1 MARKKDKLTSQKAA
15 PDAAGSPRYWLADK
29 YAIGLLGLLVLLT
42 FANSLTN
49 EFTFDD
55 RPYIAENE
63 YITDLKYLK
72 EIFTKPF
79 PPHMPDLSLYRPLVE
94 LSFMVDRA
102 IGLRE
107 SPFALYGFPPEVS
120 TLPFHIT
127 NLLIHFGVCVLI
139 YFLIKQLHPSRYLPF
154 FAAAIFSVHP
164 VHVEVVA
171 SIVGRAESLC
181 ALFSLLAIF
190 FYLRRTPGE
199 PYTSIPTLLSLACFF
214 CALLS
219 KETAIILPLVLIM
232 LENMRK
238 ENSLQ
243 SRIFPSRIAAYVHTY
258 LPYLAVAMLYMTI
271 RICVV
276 GEIGIRKDMTYFA
289 QRPGIQFITSMPIVF
304 FLYLKLLIFPLQL
317 NADYNFPVL
326 LFGQYSIKAAK
337 TILSFWVLIGLT
349 TVIGYLG
356 LSVYAAARRHLLAI
370 ALLWFLITLLPV
382 SNIVPFGDIMAERFL
397 YLPSIA
403 FCAVVGGVLARGVER
418 YGTRTR
424 PKRIAAQFAWAI
436 FVCLILLYALR
447 SAVRNSD
454 WKDEVAFWKTVMRVA
469 PTNSDAYYGLAHSYA
484 DKRKEALK
492 KGNVLKVQGKF
503 SQSERYL
510 DHAASYE
517 QKAIEFY
524 SLTIKKNPTYYE
536 AYVNLA
542 TLLIEAKEPD
552 YLEARRLYQEGL
564 NQYPSNWK
572 YLDVFY
578 YGIGLTYALTHEY
591 QQAADYFKTA
601 IHFKSND
608 PKYHINLGSAYA
620 NLDQFELARKEW
632 EYALDIDPTNT
643 EAIKNLE
650 KLERVVS
657 QAKEQQLEAQTP

>member
-1 MARKKDKLTSQKAA
+1 MARKKNQRTSQKTA
-15 PDAAGSPRYWLADK
+15 PDAAGSPRHWLADR
-29 YAIGLLGLLVLLT
+29 YAIAFLALLVLLT

-55 RPYIAENE
+55 RPYIAENK

-79 PPHMPDLSLYRPLVE
+79 PPHMPDLSLYRPLAE
-94 LSFMVDRA
+94 LSFMLDRA

-139 YFLIKQLHPSRYLPF
+139 YVLIKRLYPSRYLPF
-154 FAAAIFSVHP
+154 FAAAIFAVHP

-181 ALFSLLAIF
+181 ALFFLLAIL

-199 PYTSIPTLLSLACFF
+199 TYTSTPTLLSLACFF

-219 KETAIILPLVLIM
+219 KETAIVLPLVLIM

-243 SRIFPSRIAAYVHTY
+243 SRIFPSRIVAYVHTY
-258 LPYLAVAMLYMTI
+258 LPYLAVAILYMTI
-271 RICVV
+271 RVWVV
-276 GEIGIRKDMTYFA
+276 EEIGIRKDMAYFA
-289 QRPGIQFITSMPIVF
+289 QRPGIQFITAMPIVF
-304 FLYLKLLIFPLQL
+304 SLYMKLLIFPLTL
-317 NADYNFPVL
+317 NADYNFPIL
-326 LFGQYSIKAAK
+326 LFDQYFIEAPK
-337 TILSFWVLIGLT
+337 TILSLWVLIGLA

-356 LSVYAAARRHLLAI
+356 LTIYAAARRHPLAI

-382 SNIVPFGDIMAERFL
+382 SNIIPFGDIMAERFL
-397 YLPSIA
+397 YLPSIG
-403 FCAVVGGVLARGVER
+403 FCAVVGGLLARGVER
-418 YGTRTR
+418 YGTRAR
-424 PKRIAAQFAWAI
+424 PKRVAAQFAWAI
-436 FVCLILLYALR
+436 FVCLVLLYALR
-447 SAVRNSD
+447 SAVRNRD
-454 WKDEVAFWKTVMRVA
+454 WKDEVAFWKTVMHVA
-469 PTNSDAYYGLAHSYA
+469 PTNNDAYYGLAHSYA

-492 KGNVLKVQGKF
+492 KGNVLKEQGKF
-503 SQSERYL
+503 SQSKRYL

-517 QKAIEFY
+517 QKAIESY
-524 SLTIKKNPTYYE
+524 YLTVRKDPAYYE

-542 TLLIEAKEPD
+542 TLLIEAKEPN
-552 YLEARRLYQEGL
+552 YLEARRLYREGL
-564 NQYPSNWK
+564 NQYPRNWK

-578 YGIGLTYALTHEY
+578 YGIGLTYAFSGDYHE
-591 QQAADYFKTA
+591 AAEYFKTA
-601 IHFKSND
+601 IRFKSQD

-620 NLDQFELARKEW
+620 NLGQFELARKEW
-632 EYALDIDPTNT
+632 KYALDIDPTNT

-650 KLERVVS
+650 KLKGVLD
-657 QAKEQQLEAQTP
+657 QAKERQREAQTP